1 MRVTIRGKILAVLAV
16 FALLAGC
23 AGNSQ
28 SPGNTP
34 SAGPGDLEKKA
45 PVIPVCSSCSAD
57 YTVYFEFDKDTLTA
71 SGQLVINM
79 LLADARM
86 VPPSSVTLIG
96 HTDTVGSADYNLA
109 LGLRRANR
117 VRDALIAGGMRADI
131 IVVASKGLTDLT
143 VPTGPDVPD
152 IRNRRVEM
160 IPEL

>member
-1 MRVTIRGKILAVLAV
+1 MRGRILAVLIA
-16 FALLAGC
+16 FGLLAGC
-23 AGNSQ
+23 VGNGPD
-28 SPGNTP
+28 PGKAP
-34 SAGPGDLEKKA
+34 STGGADLEQKA
-45 PVIPVCSSCSAD
+45 PMIPVCSSCSVD
-57 YTVYFEFDKDTLTA
+57 YTVYFEFDKDTLTE
-71 SGQLVINM
+71 SGRLVVKM

-117 VRDALIAGGMRADI
+117 VRDALIAGGMPANI
-131 IVVASKGLTDLT
+131 ITVASKGMTDPK
-143 VPTGPDVPD
+143 VPAGPDVPD